1 MRAKFR
7 LSDVKDIEELIYKL
21 SDVGVSV
28 ADIYRQLAEGKEKN
42 IEFYVE
48 KDKVQEV
55 VSAIKG
61 FCQFEVVYEEQE
73 NKWIPFLL
81 LGTLWLD
88 SALLY
93 VLLKLSFLSQDFNYF
108 LSQIFGS
115 SKLVAFVKGLVSLLA
130 ILVYYLGFIF
140 ARGTTP
146 VGKLF
151 GLKIERDHVYAVVLF
166 ILPLIAFYLLQ
177 FNQTLI
183 KILGLFALS
192 LCVVMPFYLKD
203 SVRG

>member
-7 LSDVKDIEELIYKL
+7 LSDVKDIEGLIYKL
-21 SDVGVSV
+21 SEVGVSV

-48 KDKVQEV
+48 KDKVQA
-55 VSAIKG
+55 VSSAVKE
-61 FCQFEVVYEEQE
+61 FCKFEVVYEEQE
-73 NKWIPFLL
+73 SKWIPFLL

-93 VLLKLSFLSQDFNYF
+93 VLLKLSFLSEDFNYF

-115 SKLVAFVKGLVSLLA
+115 NKLVAFVKDLVSLLA

-146 VGKLF
+146 VGKFF
-151 GLKIERDHVYAVVLF
+151 GLKIEKDHIYAVVLF
-166 ILPLIAFYLLQ
+166 SLPLIAFYLLQ
-177 FNQTLI
+177 FNQTFI
-183 KILGLFALS
+183 RILGLFALS
-192 LCVVMPFYLKD
+192 ICVVMPFYLKD

>member
-7 LSDVKDIEELIYKL
+7 LSDIKDLEGLIYKL
-21 SDVGVSV
+21 SEVGVSV

-48 KDKVQEV
+48 EDRVQAV
-55 VSAIKG
+55 SSAIKE
-61 FCQFEVVYEEQE
+61 FCRFEVVYEVQE

-108 LSQIFGS
+108 LSQLFGS

-140 ARGTTP
+140 AKGTTP
-146 VGKLF
+146 VGKFF
-151 GLKIERDHVYAVVLF
+151 GLKIEKDHVYAVVLF
-166 ILPLIAFYLLQ
+166 SLPLIAFYLLQ
-177 FNQTLI
+177 FNQTFI
-183 KILGLFALS
+183 RILGLLALS
-192 LCVVMPFYLKD
+192 ICVVMPFYLKD

>member
-1 MRAKFR
+1 MMVKFR
-7 LSDVKDIEELIYKL
+7 LSDIKDIERLIYKL
-21 SDVGVSV
+21 SEVGVSV

-48 KDKVQEV
+48 EDRVQAV
-55 VSAIKG
+55 SSAIKE
-61 FCQFEVVYEEQE
+61 FCQFEVVYEGQE

-93 VLLKLSFLSQDFNYF
+93 VLLKLSFLSEDFNYF

-115 SKLVAFVKGLVSLLA
+115 NKLVAFVKGLVSLLA

-140 ARGTTP
+140 VRGTTP
-146 VGKLF
+146 VGKFF
-151 GLKIERDHVYAVVLF
+151 GLKIEKDHVYTVVLF
-166 ILPLIAFYLLQ
+166 SLPLIAFYLLQ
-177 FNQTLI
+177 FNQTFI
-183 KILGLFALS
+183 RILGLFVLS

>member
-7 LSDVKDIEELIYKL
+7 LSDIKDLEGLIYKL
-21 SDVGVSV
+21 SEVGVSV

-166 ILPLIAFYLLQ
+166 SLPLIAFYLLQ

>member
-7 LSDVKDIEELIYKL
+7 LSDVKDIEGLIYKL
-21 SDVGVSV
+21 SEVGVSV

-48 KDKVQEV
+48 GDRVQAV
-55 VSAIKG
+55 SSAIKE
-61 FCQFEVVYEEQE
+61 FCRFEVVYEGQE
-73 NKWIPFLL
+73 NKWTPFLL

-88 SALLY
+88 SVLLY
-93 VLLKLSFLSQDFNYF
+93 ALLKLSFLSEDFNYF
-108 LSQIFGS
+108 LSKIFGS
-115 SKLVAFVKGLVSLLA
+115 NKLVAFVKGLVSLLA

-146 VGKLF
+146 VGKFF
-151 GLKIERDHVYAVVLF
+151 GLKIEKDHVYAVVLF
-166 ILPLIAFYLLQ
+166 SLPLIAFYLLQ
-177 FNQTLI
+177 FNQTFI
-183 KILGLFALS
+183 RILGLFVLS

>member
-7 LSDVKDIEELIYKL
+7 LLDVKDIEKLIYKL
-21 SDVGVSV
+21 SEVGVSV

-48 KDKVQEV
+48 KDKVQAV
-55 VSAIKG
+55 SSAIKE
-61 FCQFEVVYEEQE
+61 FCQFEVVYEVQE

-93 VLLKLSFLSQDFNYF
+93 VLLKLSFLSEDFNYF

-115 SKLVAFVKGLVSLLA
+115 NKLMAFVKGLVSLLA

-146 VGKLF
+146 VGKFF
-151 GLKIERDHVYAVVLF
+151 GLKIEKDHIYAVVLF
-166 ILPLIAFYLLQ
+166 SLPFIAFYLLQ
-177 FNQTLI
+177 FNQTFI

>member
-7 LSDVKDIEELIYKL
+7 LSEVKDIEKLIYKL
-21 SDVGVSV
+21 SEVGVSV
-28 ADIYRQLAEGKEKN
+28 ADIYRQLAEGKEKH

-48 KDKVQEV
+48 KDKVQAV
-55 VSAIKG
+55 SSAIREL
-61 FCQFEVVYEEQE
+61 CQFEVVYEVQE

-93 VLLKLSFLSQDFNYF
+93 VLLKLSFLSEDFNYF

-115 SKLVAFVKGLVSLLA
+115 NKLVAFVKGLVSLLA

-146 VGKLF
+146 VGKFF
-151 GLKIERDHVYAVVLF
+151 GLKIEKDHVYAVVLF
-166 ILPLIAFYLLQ
+166 SLPLIAFYLLQ
-177 FNQTLI
+177 FNQTFI
-183 KILGLFALS
+183 KILGLLALS
-192 LCVVMPFYLKD
+192 ICVVMPFYLKN

>member
-7 LSDVKDIEELIYKL
+7 LSDIKDLEGLIYRL
-21 SDVGVSV
+21 SEVGVSV

-48 KDKVQEV
+48 KEKVQGV
-55 VSAIKG
+55 SSAIKE
-61 FCQFEVVYEEQE
+61 FCQFEVVYEVQE

-88 SALLY
+88 SILLY
-93 VLLKLSFLSQDFNYF
+93 VLLKLSFLSEDFNYF

-140 ARGTTP
+140 VRGTTP
-146 VGKLF
+146 VGKIF
-151 GLKIERDHVYAVVLF
+151 GLKIEKDNVYAVVLF
-166 ILPLIAFYLLQ
+166 SLPLIAFYILQ
-177 FNQTLI
+177 FNQTFI
-183 KILGLFALS
+183 RILGIFVLS

>member
-7 LSDVKDIEELIYKL
+7 LLDVKDIEKLIYKL
-21 SDVGVSV
+21 SEVGVSV

-48 KDKVQEV
+48 KDKVQA
-55 VSAIKG
+55 VSTAIKE
-61 FCQFEVVYEEQE
+61 FCQFEVVYEVQE

-88 SALLY
+88 SILLY
-93 VLLKLSFLSQDFNYF
+93 VLLKLSFLSEDFNYF

-115 SKLVAFVKGLVSLLA
+115 NKLVAFVKGLVSLLA

-146 VGKLF
+146 VGKFF
-151 GLKIERDHVYAVVLF
+151 GLKIEKDHIYAVVLF
-166 ILPLIAFYLLQ
+166 SLPFIAFYLLQ
-177 FNQTLI
+177 FNQTFI

>member
-1 MRAKFR
+1 MKAKFR
-7 LSDVKDIEELIYKL
+7 LSDIKDLEGLIYKL
-21 SDVGVSV
+21 SEVGVSV

-48 KDKVQEV
+48 ENRVQAV
-55 VSAIKG
+55 SSAIKE
-61 FCQFEVVYEEQE
+61 FCKFEVVYEVQE

-88 SALLY
+88 SVLLY

-115 SKLVAFVKGLVSLLA
+115 SKLATFVKGLVSLLA

-146 VGKLF
+146 VGKFF
-151 GLKIERDHVYAVVLF
+151 GLKIEKDHAYAVVLF
-166 ILPLIAFYLLQ
+166 SLPLIAFYLLQ
-177 FNQTLI
+177 FNQTFI

>member
-7 LSDVKDIEELIYKL
+7 ISDVRDIEKLIYKL
-21 SDVGVSV
+21 SEVGVSV
-28 ADIYRQLAEGKEKN
+28 ADIYRQLAEGKERN

-48 KDKVQEV
+48 KDKVQAV
-55 VSAIKG
+55 SSAIKE
-61 FCQFEVVYEEQE
+61 FCQFEVVYEVQE

-88 SALLY
+88 SVLLY
-93 VLLKLSFLSQDFNYF
+93 VLLKLSFLSEDFNYF

-115 SKLVAFVKGLVSLLA
+115 NKLVAFVKGLVSPLA

-140 ARGTTP
+140 TKGTTP
-146 VGKLF
+146 VGKFF
-151 GLKIERDHVYAVVLF
+151 GLKIEKDHVYAVVLF
-166 ILPLIAFYLLQ
+166 SLPLIAFYLLQ
-177 FNQTLI
+177 SNQTFI
-183 KILGLFALS
+183 RILGLFALS
-192 LCVVMPFYLKD
+192 LCVVMPFYLRD

>member
-7 LSDVKDIEELIYKL
+7 LLDIKDIEGLIYKL
-21 SDVGVSV
+21 SEVGVSV

-42 IEFYVE
+42 VEFYVE
-48 KDKVQEV
+48 KDKVQAV
-55 VSAIKG
+55 SSAIKE
-61 FCQFEVVYEEQE
+61 FCQFEVVYEVQE

-88 SALLY
+88 STLLY
-93 VLLKLSFLSQDFNYF
+93 VLLKLSFLSEDFNYF

-115 SKLVAFVKGLVSLLA
+115 NKLVAFVKGLVSLWA

-146 VGKLF
+146 VGKFF
-151 GLKIERDHVYAVVLF
+151 GLKIEKDHIYAVVLF
-166 ILPLIAFYLLQ
+166 SLPLIAFYLLQ
-177 FNQTLI
+177 FNQTFI

>member
-7 LSDVKDIEELIYKL
+7 LSDIKDLEGLIYKL
-21 SDVGVSV
+21 SEVGVSLG
-28 ADIYRQLAEGKEKN
+28 DIYRQLAEGKEKN

-48 KDKVQEV
+48 GDRVQA
-55 VSAIKG
+55 VSSVIRE
-61 FCQFEVVYEEQE
+61 FCQFDVVYEGQE
-73 NKWIPFLL
+73 NKWTPFLL

-93 VLLKLSFLSQDFNYF
+93 ILLKLSFLSEDFNYF

-146 VGKLF
+146 VGKFF
-151 GLKIERDHVYAVVLF
+151 GLKIEKDHVYAVVLF
-166 ILPLIAFYLLQ
+166 SLPLIAFYLLQ
-177 FNQTLI
+177 FNQTFI
-183 KILGLFALS
+183 RIMGLLALS

>member
-166 ILPLIAFYLLQ
+166 SLPLIAFYLLQ

>member
-1 MRAKFR
+1 MKAKFR
-7 LSDVKDIEELIYKL
+7 LSEVKDLEGLIYKL
-21 SDVGVSV
+21 SEVGVSV

-48 KDKVQEV
+48 KDKVQAV
-55 VSAIKG
+55 SSAIKE
-61 FCQFEVVYEEQE
+61 FCRFEVVYELQE

-93 VLLKLSFLSQDFNYF
+93 VLLRLSFLSEDFNYF

-115 SKLVAFVKGLVSLLA
+115 NKLVAFVKGLVSLLA

-140 ARGTTP
+140 TRGTTP
-146 VGKLF
+146 VGKFF
-151 GLKIERDHVYAVVLF
+151 GLKIEKDHVYAVVLF
-166 ILPLIAFYLLQ
+166 SLPLIAFYLLQ
-177 FNQTLI
+177 FNQTFI
-183 KILGLFALS
+183 RILGLFVLS

>member
-7 LSDVKDIEELIYKL
+7 LSEVKDIEGLIYKL
-21 SDVGVSV
+21 SEVGVSV

-48 KDKVQEV
+48 KEKVQAV
-55 VSAIKG
+55 SSAIKE
-61 FCQFEVVYEEQE
+61 FCQFEVVYEVQE

-88 SALLY
+88 STLLY
-93 VLLKLSFLSQDFNYF
+93 VFLKLSFLSEDFNYF

-115 SKLVAFVKGLVSLLA
+115 NKLVAFVKGLVSLLA
-130 ILVYYLGFIF
+130 ILVYYFGFIF

-146 VGKLF
+146 VGKFF
-151 GLKIERDHVYAVVLF
+151 GLKIEKDHVYAVVLF
-166 ILPLIAFYLLQ
+166 SLPLIAFYLLQ
-177 FNQTLI
+177 FNQAFI
-183 KILGLFALS
+183 RILGLFVLS
-192 LCVVMPFYLKD
+192 LCVVIPLYLKD

>member
-1 MRAKFR
+1 MRAKFK
-7 LSDVKDIEELIYKL
+7 LSDIKDLEGLIYKL
-21 SDVGVSV
+21 SEVGVSLG
-28 ADIYRQLAEGKEKN
+28 DIYRQLAEGKEKN

-48 KDKVQEV
+48 GDRVQA
-55 VSAIKG
+55 VSSVIRE
-61 FCQFEVVYEEQE
+61 FCQFEIFYEEQE
-73 NKWIPFLL
+73 NKWTPLLL

-93 VLLKLSFLSQDFNYF
+93 ILLKLSFLSEDFNYF

-140 ARGTTP
+140 AKGTTP
-146 VGKLF
+146 VGKFF
-151 GLKIERDHVYAVVLF
+151 GLKIEKDHVYAVVLF
-166 ILPLIAFYLLQ
+166 SLPLIAFYLLQ
-177 FNQTLI
+177 FNQTFI
-183 KILGLFALS
+183 RILGLFFLS

-203 SVRG
+203 SIRG

>member
-1 MRAKFR
+1 MRVKFR
-7 LSDVKDIEELIYKL
+7 LSDIKDLEGLIYKL
-21 SDVGVSV
+21 SEVGVSV

-48 KDKVQEV
+48 GDRVQTV
-55 VSAIKG
+55 SSAIKE
-61 FCQFEVVYEEQE
+61 FCQFDIVYEVQE

-93 VLLKLSFLSQDFNYF
+93 VLLELSFLSEDFNYF
-108 LSQIFGS
+108 LSQLFGS
-115 SKLVAFVKGLVSLLA
+115 SKLVAFVKGLISLLA
-130 ILVYYLGFIF
+130 ISVYYLGFIF

-146 VGKLF
+146 VGKFF
-151 GLKIERDHVYAVVLF
+151 GLKIEKDHVYAVVLF
-166 ILPLIAFYLLQ
+166 SLPLIAFYLLQ
-177 FNQTLI
+177 FNQTFI
-183 KILGLFALS
+183 RIMGLFALS
-192 LCVVMPFYLKD
+192 ICLVMPFYLKD

>member
-7 LSDVKDIEELIYKL
+7 LSDIKDLEGLIYKL
-21 SDVGVSV
+21 SEVGVSV

-48 KDKVQEV
+48 EDRVQAV
-55 VSAIKG
+55 SSAIKE
-61 FCQFEVVYEEQE
+61 FCRFEVVYEVQE

-108 LSQIFGS
+108 LSQLFGS

-140 ARGTTP
+140 AKGTTP
-146 VGKLF
+146 VGKFF
-151 GLKIERDHVYAVVLF
+151 GLKIEKDHVYAVVLF
-166 ILPLIAFYLLQ
+166 SLPLIAFYLLQ
-177 FNQTLI
+177 FSQTFI
-183 KILGLFALS
+183 RILGLFALS

>member
-7 LSDVKDIEELIYKL
+7 LSDIKDLEGLVYKL
-21 SDVGVSV
+21 SEIGISLG
-28 ADIYRQLAEGKEKN
+28 DIYRQLAEGKEKN

-48 KDKVQEV
+48 GDRVQA
-55 VSAIKG
+55 VSSVIRE
-61 FCQFEVVYEEQE
+61 FCQFDVVYEGQE
-73 NKWIPFLL
+73 NKWTPFLL

-93 VLLKLSFLSQDFNYF
+93 VLLKLSFLSEDFNYF
-108 LSQIFGS
+108 LSQIFS
-115 SKLVAFVKGLVSLLA
+115 SNKLMAFVKGLVSLLA

-146 VGKLF
+146 VGKFF
-151 GLKIERDHVYAVVLF
+151 GLKIEKDHVYAVVLF
-166 ILPLIAFYLLQ
+166 SLPLVAFYLLQ
-177 FNQTLI
+177 FNQTFI
-183 KILGLFALS
+183 RILGLFVLS

>member
-7 LSDVKDIEELIYKL
+7 LSDVKDIEKLIYKL
-21 SDVGVSV
+21 SEVGVSV
-28 ADIYRQLAEGKEKN
+28 SDIYRQLAEGKEKN
-42 IEFYVE
+42 IELYVE
-48 KDKVQEV
+48 GDRVQEV
-55 VSAIKG
+55 ISAIKE
-61 FCQFEVVYEEQE
+61 FCQFEVVYEVQE

-93 VLLKLSFLSQDFNYF
+93 VLLKLSFLSEDFNYF

-115 SKLVAFVKGLVSLLA
+115 NKLVAFVRGLVSLLA

-140 ARGTTP
+140 VRGTTP
-146 VGKLF
+146 VGKFF
-151 GLKIERDHVYAVVLF
+151 GLKIEKDHVYAVVLF
-166 ILPLIAFYLLQ
+166 SLPLIAFYLLQ
-177 FNQTLI
+177 LNQTFI

>member
-1 MRAKFR
+1 MKAKFR
-7 LSDVKDIEELIYKL
+7 LSEVKDLEGLIYKL
-21 SDVGVSV
+21 SEVGVSV

-48 KDKVQEV
+48 KDKVQAV
-55 VSAIKG
+55 SSAIKE
-61 FCQFEVVYEEQE
+61 FCRFEVVYELQE

-93 VLLKLSFLSQDFNYF
+93 VLLRLSFLSEDFNYF

-115 SKLVAFVKGLVSLLA
+115 NKLVAFVKGLVSLLA

-140 ARGTTP
+140 TRGTTP
-146 VGKLF
+146 VGKFF
-151 GLKIERDHVYAVVLF
+151 GLKIEKDHVYAVVLF
-166 ILPLIAFYLLQ
+166 SLPLIAFYLLQ
-177 FNQTLI
+177 FNQTFI

-192 LCVVMPFYLKD
+192 ICVVMPFYLKD

>member
-1 MRAKFR
+1 MRVKFK
-7 LSDVKDIEELIYKL
+7 LSDIKDLEGLIYKL
-21 SDVGVSV
+21 SEVGVSLG
-28 ADIYRQLAEGKEKN
+28 DIYRQLAEGKEKN

-48 KDKVQEV
+48 GDKVQAV
-55 VSAIKG
+55 SSAIKELCH
-61 FCQFEVVYEEQE
+61 FDVVYEGQE
-73 NKWIPFLL
+73 NKWTPFLL

-108 LSQIFGS
+108 LSQVFGS

-140 ARGTTP
+140 TRGTTP
-146 VGKLF
+146 VGNFF
-151 GLKIERDHVYAVVLF
+151 GLKIEKDHVYAVVLF
-166 ILPLIAFYLLQ
+166 SLPLIAFYLLQ
-177 FNQTLI
+177 FNQTFI
-183 KILGLFALS
+183 RILGLFALS

>member
-1 MRAKFR
+1 MRAKF
-7 LSDVKDIEELIYKL
+7 KL
-21 SDVGVSV
+21 SDIKDLEGLIYRLSEVGVSLG
-28 ADIYRQLAEGKEKN
+28 DIYRQLAEGKEKN

-48 KDKVQEV
+48 GDRVQA
-55 VSAIKG
+55 VSSVIRE
-61 FCQFEVVYEEQE
+61 FCQFEIVYEGQE

-88 SALLY
+88 SVLLY

-108 LSQIFGS
+108 LSQVFGS

-140 ARGTTP
+140 TRGTTP
-146 VGKLF
+146 VGKFF
-151 GLKIERDHVYAVVLF
+151 GLKIEKDHVYAVVLF
-166 ILPLIAFYLLQ
+166 SLPLIAFYLLQ
-177 FNQTLI
+177 FNQTFI
-183 KILGLFALS
+183 RILGLLALS
-192 LCVVMPFYLKD
+192 ICLVMPFYLKD

>member
-1 MRAKFR
+1 MRAKFK
-7 LSDVKDIEELIYKL
+7 LSEIKDIEGLIYKL
-21 SDVGVSV
+21 SEVGVSV

-48 KDKVQEV
+48 GDKVQAV
-55 VSAIKG
+55 SSAIRG
-61 FCQFEVVYEEQE
+61 FCQFEVVYEVQE
-73 NKWIPFLL
+73 NKWIPFIL

-88 SALLY
+88 SVLLY
-93 VLLKLSFLSQDFNYF
+93 ILLKLSFLSEDFNYF

-115 SKLVAFVKGLVSLLA
+115 NKLVAFVKGLVSLLA

-140 ARGTTP
+140 VKGTTP
-146 VGKLF
+146 VGKFF
-151 GLKIERDHVYAVVLF
+151 GLKIEKDHIYAVVLF
-166 ILPLIAFYLLQ
+166 SLPLIAFYLLQ
-177 FNQTLI
+177 LNQTFI
-183 KILGLFALS
+183 RILGLFALS

>member
-1 MRAKFR
+1 MRVKFR
-7 LSDVKDIEELIYKL
+7 LSDLRDLEGLVYKL
-21 SDVGVSV
+21 SEIGISVG
-28 ADIYRQLAEGKEKN
+28 DIYRQLAEGKGKN

-48 KDKVQEV
+48 GDRVQEV
-55 VSAIKG
+55 ISAVKE
-61 FCQFEVVYEEQE
+61 FCQFEIVYEGQE

-88 SALLY
+88 SAILY
-93 VLLKLSFLSQDFNYF
+93 VLLKLSFLSEDFNYF

-115 SKLVAFVKGLVSLLA
+115 SKLVAFVKGSVSLLA

-146 VGKLF
+146 VGKFF
-151 GLKIERDHVYAVVLF
+151 GLKIEKDYIYAVVLF
-166 ILPLIAFYLLQ
+166 SLPLIAFYLLQ
-177 FNQTLI
+177 FNQTFI
-183 KILGLFALS
+183 RILGLLALS
-192 LCVVMPFYLKD
+192 ICVVMPFYLKD

>member
-7 LSDVKDIEELIYKL
+7 LLDVKDIEKLIYKL
-21 SDVGVSV
+21 SEVGVSV

-48 KDKVQEV
+48 KDKVQA
-55 VSAIKG
+55 VSTAIKE
-61 FCQFEVVYEEQE
+61 FCQFEVVYEVQE

-93 VLLKLSFLSQDFNYF
+93 VLLKLSFLSEDFNYF

-115 SKLVAFVKGLVSLLA
+115 NKLVAFVKGLVSFLA

-146 VGKLF
+146 VGKFF
-151 GLKIERDHVYAVVLF
+151 GLKIEKDHIYAVVLF
-166 ILPLIAFYLLQ
+166 SLPLIAFYLLQ
-177 FNQTLI
+177 LNQTFI
-183 KILGLFALS
+183 KILGLFSLS

>member
-7 LSDVKDIEELIYKL
+7 ILDVKDIEDLIYKL
-21 SDVGVSV
+21 SEVGVSV

-48 KDKVQEV
+48 EDKVQAV
-55 VSAIKG
+55 SSAIKE
-61 FCQFEVVYEEQE
+61 FCQFEIVYEVQE

-93 VLLKLSFLSQDFNYF
+93 VLLKLAFLSEDFNYF

-115 SKLVAFVKGLVSLLA
+115 NKLVAFVKGLVSLLA

-166 ILPLIAFYLLQ
+166 SLPLIAFYLLQ
-177 FNQTLI
+177 FNQTFI